1 MRQRITSKDI
11 AKLAGVSRTT
21 VSFVLN
27 DVPGMRIP
35 EETRQRVLDAARQL
49 DYHPDEVARSMAS
62 GRRKIL
68 GVVVRQ
74 SADQAFADQFLPQV
88 LTGLKRAA
96 NGRGYRRIFLPL
108 FPVDQV
114 GTYGYFVS

>member
-68 GVVVRQ
+68 GFVVRQ
-74 SADQAFADQFLPQV
+74 SADQALSHQFFPQFPTRLHLAPQETPY
-88 LTGLKRAA
+88 LTTL
-96 NGRGYRRIFLPL
+96 
-108 FPVDQV
+108 
-114 GTYGYFVS
+114 